1 MNKNKLILKH
11 YLILKNI
18 IVSFMTLNPANDA
31 WIRQLDTLYFSKLL
45 EADLNRIDNHLL
57 WILRYYKW
65 IWFEQIHITY
75 AQ

>member
-31 WIRQLDTLYFSKLL
+31 
-45 EADLNRIDNHLL
+45 
-57 WILRYYKW
+57 
-65 IWFEQIHITY
+65 
-75 AQ
+75 